1 MLADPVESE
10 IVAPEAATSAD
21 ASSIEVAAS
30 TSGEPEPDAVVA
42 GQPTLSQGGY
52 VGGPVPSVASE
63 AAEGVLEDPAAGAES
78 AVIAPLLLTAGVV
91 VDAPPP
97 PIVGAD
103 KRAVE
108 VVELSSLQPTAAVK
122 EVALATSQPI
132 VVPQERDAP
141 EGAARDLP

>member
-1 MLADPVESE
+1 
-10 IVAPEAATSAD
+10 
-21 ASSIEVAAS
+21 
-30 TSGEPEPDAVVA
+30 
-42 GQPTLSQGGY
+42 
-52 VGGPVPSVASE
+52 VPSVASE
-63 AAEGVLEDPAAGAES
+63 AAEEVLEDPAAGAES

-108 VVELSSLQPTAAVK
+108 VVDLSSLQPTAAVK